1 MTDSTL
7 SMLPGERHAQEEEI
21 TSLANAVSVRGLT
34 HTYSSAG
41 QMFTALDNVDFSA
54 KAGEFVTIVGP
65 SGCGKSTLLF
75 LIAGIHAS
83 QSGVIE
89 VLGQPVT
96 GPGNRDTGFVFQKD
110 ALLPWKTA
118 LENVALPLKF
128 RGMSTKAAQKE
139 ARDWLHRVNLKG
151 FEDHY
156 PSQLSGGMRKRVAI
170 ASSLVY
176 QPKVL
181 MMDEPFSALDA
192 QTRNFMQ
199 NDLLKIWEETRQTV
213 IYITHDLEEAVGLS
227 DRVVT
232 MSATP
237 GRILTERVVP
247 LPRPRNLLEIRFD
260 PAFVEMHEQ
269 LWQDLREQVLR
280 SGFGA
285 DT

>member
-1 MTDSTL
+1 MTDSSFSL
-7 SMLPGERHAQEEEI
+7 LPGGRGTQAAPPDR
-21 TSLANAVSVRGLT
+21 LVDAVSVRGLT
-34 HTYSSAG
+34 HQYVSGGRT
-41 QMFTALDNVDFSA
+41 FTALDNVDFHA

-75 LIAGIHAS
+75 LIAGIHAK
-83 QSGVIE
+83 QEGVID

-128 RGMSTKAAQKE
+128 RGVSTKAAHRE
-139 ARDWLHRVNLKG
+139 AADWLHRVNLKG
-151 FEDHY
+151 FENHY

-199 NDLLKIWEETRQTV
+199 NDLLRIWEETRQTV

-237 GRILTERVVP
+237 GRILTERSVP
-247 LPRPRNLLEIRFD
+247 LPRPRNLLEIRFE
-260 PAFVEMHEQ
+260 PEFVEMHEQ
-269 LWQDLREQVLR
+269 LWQDLREQVLQT
-280 SGFGA
+280 GFGGHR
-285 DT
+285 